1 MENNLYYLPDM
12 AWPEIKEALRYIQL
26 AIIPVGATEQHGP
39 YLSLSCDSVRAEAF
53 SKLLGKR
60 LYPKVVIAPTISVAI
75 SPHHLAFPG
84 TITLRPSTLI
94 AVLKDYVSSLYHHG
108 LRKFFILNSH
118 GGNESTIKT
127 AVTEITGE
135 YRDIK
140 IASAQYTKLAPKAI
154 KKNIKSEVFGHSCE
168 REVSEILY
176 LAPHILRKDKLVKGE
191 FKGMPYPFMSI
202 GGDPVNVPYTLEE
215 LTSNGALGDATKAA
229 REIGEE
235 ICLEALDNLEIF
247 FRKFME

>member
-1 MENNLYYLPDM
+1 M
-12 AWPEIKEALRYIQL
+12 
-26 AIIPVGATEQHGP
+26 
-39 YLSLSCDSVRAEAF
+39 
-53 SKLLGKR
+53 
-60 LYPKVVIAPTISVAI
+60 AI

-118 GGNESTIKT
+118 GGNESPIKT

-154 KKNIKSEVFGHSCE
+154 KKK
-168 REVSEILY
+168 Y
-176 LAPHILRKDKLVKGE
+176 
-191 FKGMPYPFMSI
+191 
-202 GGDPVNVPYTLEE
+202 
-215 LTSNGALGDATKAA
+215 
-229 REIGEE
+229 
-235 ICLEALDNLEIF
+235 
-247 FRKFME
+247 